1 MQILIRSYSDDLSEV
16 QEFIGSHPG
25 LDIELVQ
32 AGNEW
37 SAVFSAKEDFVEGIS
52 VGFCLDLPDAIQ
64 PYVCIPASIY
74 AGNDFRSF
82 PFPYPCI
89 VSDPADFRADLAN
102 TISNVPRLPRIQQ
115 LAGDAAMPAIGI
127 GDFTAEKGVWLR
139 THPGRHDLQP
149 LLEVTKDKGLR
160 ASILLPG
167 VRTTERYFGC
177 GEKWVSSTDK
187 AWKPKKGD
195 SISITVF
202 CDEFKAISTH
212 DLFKFLFDKRN
223 DIWPEGGR
231 PELPWSAAFEI
242 QERKYADSNWDPIR
256 RYYAVGDRQ
265 SRYAHWQIGWVG
277 GGIASHGLLAS
288 KSSDTR
294 QKVIDSINFIVNKGQ
309 SPSGFYWSVG
319 IEDEMFSDMV
329 DMEWGHDWHLIRRS
343 GDALYFLCKQI
354 NILSESE
361 SVPPEWLDSIKKCAD
376 AFVKL
381 WKSEGQFGQFVS
393 QETGE
398 IRVGRTA
405 SGAIA
410 PAGLALA
417 AQLLKNDD
425 YLETAKQSAE
435 YYLREFLDKGYTS
448 GGPGEASQCPDS
460 ESAFGLLESCITL
473 YEVTKN
479 PYWLAESEKAAW
491 HSASWTMPYDF
502 VFPAESTFG
511 RLDMRT
517 TGSVW
522 ANAQNK
528 HSAPGICT
536 LSGVSLFKLA
546 RAAQN
551 FGYLDLLKQ
560 IAHGV
565 TQYLSREDRPVFGMP
580 AGWMCE
586 RVNSSDWEDPV
597 TPVGEGFAASCWCEV
612 SSLLTYAEVPGFY
625 IQPDSLTYKM
635 LDSGTAQIIGTEDE
649 RVKVE
654 IKNPT
659 KFDMNLSIFS
669 ELSTETDQILG
680 QDFLLSCPRLIVPA
694 GESRHLTFCRKSGSL
709 L

>member
-1 MQILIRSYSDDLSEV
+1 MQILIRTYLDDLSEV
-16 QEFIGSHPG
+16 QEIIGSHPD
-25 LDIELVQ
+25 LEIEVKRS
-32 AGNEW
+32 GNEW
-37 SAVFSAKEDFVEGIS
+37 SAIFTSKADFEESIA
-52 VGFCLDLPDAIQ
+52 VGFCLDLLDVHN
-64 PYVCIPASIY
+64 PYVCIPAAVY

-89 VSDPADFRADLAN
+89 ISDPADFRADLPN

-115 LAGDAAMPAIGI
+115 LAGDASMPGIGI
-127 GDFTAEKGVWLR
+127 GDFESEKGLWLR
-139 THPGRHDLQP
+139 TQPCQPGFQP
-149 LLEVTKDKGLR
+149 LLEVTKDHSLR
-160 ASILLPG
+160 AAVLLPG
-167 VRTTERYFGC
+167 VRTPERYFGC
-177 GEKWVSSTDK
+177 GEKWVPSTDE
-187 AWKPKKGD
+187 AWKPKKGE

-202 CDEFKAISTH
+202 FDEFSASSPH
-212 DLFKFLFDKRN
+212 DLFKFLFEKRN
-223 DIWPEGGR
+223 EVWPEGGR
-231 PELPWSAAFEI
+231 SELPWSAAFEI
-242 QERKYADSNWDPIR
+242 QERKYAESNWDSIR

-277 GGIASHGLLAS
+277 GGIASHALLAS
-288 KSSDTR
+288 GSSDTHA
-294 QKVIDSINFIVNKGQ
+294 KVIDSINFIVNKGQ

-343 GDALYFLCKQI
+343 GDALFFLCKQI
-354 NILSESE
+354 NILAQYNP
-361 SVPPEWLDSIKKCAD
+361 VKPEWLESIRKCAD

-381 WKSEGQFGQFVS
+381 WHREGQFGQYVS

-398 IRVGRTA
+398 IRVGSTA

-417 AQLLKNDD
+417 SQLLNNHE
-425 YLETAKQSAE
+425 YLEVAEQSAN

-460 ESAFGLLESCITL
+460 ESAFGLLESCVTL
-473 YEVTKN
+473 YEITKKT
-479 PYWLAESEKAAW
+479 YWLDEAKKAAW
-491 HSASWTMPYDF
+491 HAASWVMPYDF
-502 VFPAESTFG
+502 SFPPESTFG

-546 RAAQN
+546 RASQDFA
-551 FGYLDLLKQ
+551 YLDLLKQ

-565 TQYLSREDRPVFGMP
+565 TQYLSTEDRPVFGMP

-586 RVNSSDWEDPV
+586 RVNTSDWEDPV

-612 SSLLTYAEVPGFY
+612 SSLLTYAEVPGLY
-625 IQPDSLTYKM
+625 IQPDTNYLNM
-635 LDSGTAQIIGTEDE
+635 LDNGTAQIRRTTEE
-649 RVKVE
+649 EVEVE

-659 KFDMNLSIFS
+659 KFDMNLSVFS
-669 ELSTETDQILG
+669 ELSSQAGQILG
-680 QDFLLSCPRLIVPA
+680 QDFLRSSPKRLVPS
-694 GESRHLTFCRKSGSL
+694 GISILLKFSRTTGKL

>member
-1 MQILIRSYSDDLSEV
+1 MHTIIRSYSEDLSQV
-16 QEFIGSHPG
+16 HEFIGSHPG
-25 LDIELVQ
+25 LDIEIKQ
-32 AGNEW
+32 IGSEW
-37 SAVFSAKEDFVEGIS
+37 NAVFSAKEDFEAGVS
-52 VGFCLDLPDAIQ
+52 VGFCLDLPETVN
-64 PYVCIPASIY
+64 PYICIPASIY

-89 VSDPADFRADLAN
+89 ISDPADFRADLPN
-102 TISNVPRLPRIQQ
+102 TISNVSRLPRIQQ

-127 GDFTAEKGVWLR
+127 GDFESERGIWLR
-139 THPGRHDLQP
+139 THPGQPGAQP
-149 LLEVTKDKGLR
+149 LLEVTTEGHCR
-160 ASILLPG
+160 AAIMLPG

-177 GEKWVSSTDK
+177 GEKWVPSTDK
-187 AWKPKKGD
+187 PWRPKKGE
-195 SISITVF
+195 SLSITVF
-202 CDEFKAISTH
+202 CDEFKASSTH
-212 DLFKFLFDKRN
+212 DLFKFLFYKRN
-223 DIWPEGGR
+223 GIWPEGGR

-242 QERKYADSNWDPIR
+242 QEKKYAESNWDPIR

-277 GGIASHGLLAS
+277 GGIASHALLAS
-288 KSSDTR
+288 ESSETR
-294 QKVIDSINFIVNKGQ
+294 SKVIDSINFIVNKGQ

-354 NILSESE
+354 AILSEFE
-361 SVPPEWLDSIKKCAD
+361 SVKPEWLDSIKKCAD

-393 QETGE
+393 QVTGE

-417 AQLLKNDD
+417 SLLLKNNE
-425 YLETAKQSAE
+425 YLEVAKQSAE

-460 ESAFGLLESCITL
+460 ESAFGLLESCVTL
-473 YEVTKN
+473 YEVTED
-479 PYWLAESEKAAW
+479 PYWLAESQKAAW

-546 RAAQN
+546 RAAED
-551 FGYLDLLKQ
+551 FSYLDLLKQ

-586 RVNSSDWEDPV
+586 RVNTSDWEDPV

-612 SSLLTYAEVPGFY
+612 ASLLTYAEVPGLY
-625 IQPDSLTYKM
+625 IQPDSLSMKM
-635 LDSGTAQIIGTEDE
+635 LDNGIAAVKETRDE
-649 RVKVE
+649 AVEVE

-659 KFDMNLSIFS
+659 QFDMNLSIFS
-669 ELSTETDQILG
+669 ELSTETGQILG
-680 QDFLLSCPRLIVPA
+680 QDFLRLCPKRLVSA
-694 GESRHLTFCRKSGSL
+694 GGSTHLTFCRKTGKL

>member
-1 MQILIRSYSDDLSEV
+1 MQICIRTYSEDLSEI
-16 QEFIGSHPG
+16 QEFFDFHPG
-25 LDIELVQ
+25 LDIKLTQ
-32 AGNEW
+32 QNNEW
-37 SAVFSAKEDFVEGIS
+37 TAVFTANQDFEAGVS
-52 VGFCLDLPDAIQ
+52 VGLSLTLPSFAN
-64 PYVCIPASIY
+64 PYVCIPAAVY

-89 VSDPADFRADLAN
+89 VSDPADFRADLPN

-115 LAGDAAMPAIGI
+115 LAGDASMPAIGI
-127 GDFTAEKGVWLR
+127 ADFESETGIWLR
-139 THPGRHDLQP
+139 THPGQHDLQP
-149 LLEVTKDKGLR
+149 LLEVTKNQGLT
-160 ASILLPG
+160 AAILLPG

-177 GEKWVSSTDK
+177 GEKWVPSTDQP
-187 AWKPKKGD
+187 WKPKKGEA
-195 SISITVF
+195 ISLTVF
-202 CDEFKAISTH
+202 CDEFHASSPH
-212 DLFKFLFDKRN
+212 HLFKFLFDKRN
-223 DIWPEGGR
+223 EIWPEGGR
-231 PELPWSAAFEI
+231 SELPWSAAFEI
-242 QERKYADSNWDPIR
+242 QEKKYAESNWDPLR

-277 GGIASHGLLAS
+277 GGIASHALLAS
-288 KSSDTR
+288 ESSDTR
-294 QKVIDSINFIVNKGQ
+294 AKVVDSIDFIVNKGQ
-309 SPSGFYWSVG
+309 SPSGLYWSVG

-329 DMEWGHDWHLIRRS
+329 DMDWGHDWHLIRRS

-354 NILSESE
+354 NILSEYE
-361 SVPPEWLDSIKKCAD
+361 SAKPEWLNSIRKCAD

-381 WKSEGQFGQFVS
+381 WNNEGQFGQFVS

-398 IRVGRTA
+398 IRVGKTA

-417 AQLLKNDD
+417 SVLLKNSE
-425 YLETAKQSAE
+425 YLETAKQSTE

-460 ESAFGLLESCITL
+460 ESAFGLLESCVTL

-479 PYWLAESEKAAW
+479 SYWLTEAEKAAW
-491 HSASWTMPYDF
+491 HCASWTMPYDF
-502 VFPAESTFG
+502 IFPKESTFG

-546 RAAQN
+546 RASQN
-551 FGYLDLLKQ
+551 HAYLNLLKQ
-560 IAHGV
+560 IAHGI
-565 TQYLSREDRPVFGMP
+565 TQYLSREERPVFGMP

-586 RVNSSDWEDPV
+586 RVNTSDWEDPV
-597 TPVGEGFAASCWCEV
+597 TPVREGFAASCWCEV
-612 SSLLTYAEVPGFY
+612 SALLTYAEVPGFY
-625 IQPDSLTYKM
+625 IQPDTGYMMM
-635 LDSGTAQIIGTEDE
+635 LDNGTAQPGGITNETME
-649 RVKVE
+649 VE

-659 KFDMNLSIFS
+659 KFGMNLSIFS
-669 ELSTETDQILG
+669 ELSTDTNQVLG
-680 QDFLLSCPRLIVPA
+680 QDFLRSSPKRLVPSGA
-694 GESRHLTFCRKSGSL
+694 SILLTFCRKTGRL